1 MQKRWL
7 GGMLP
12 FFLAMTFLVASCGPK
27 DADIQKSIDTAVKA
41 DADLSGLA
49 VTVKDGV
56 ATISGESKDDA
67 SKAKVESLVKGIK
80 GVKNVINNATVAA
93 PPPPPP
99 APVEVTA
106 DDPLAKA
113 LTDATKDFPG
123 VKASVKDGVITLS
136 GEISKANL
144 RKLMMVLNT
153 LKPKQILQSELT
165 IK

>member
-1 MQKRWL
+1 MQKRWF
-7 GGMLP
+7 GGLLP
-12 FFLAMTFLVASCGPK
+12 FFIATTFLVVSCGPK

-41 DADLSGLA
+41 DADLSGLS
-49 VTVKDGV
+49 VSVKDGV

-67 SKAKVESLVKGIK
+67 AKLKAESLVKGIK
-80 GVKNVINNATVAA
+80 GVKNVINNVSVA

-99 APVEVTA
+99 PASVEVTA

-113 LTDATKDFPG
+113 LADATKDFPS
-123 VKASVKDGVITLS
+123 VKASVKDGVISLS
-136 GEISKANL
+136 GEISKTNL

-153 LKPKQILQSELT
+153 LKPKQILQTDLT